1 MNRTHLLLVV
11 LTALMWAPACSAKQ
25 EKKTPPK
32 DGIISLAPNVTEI
45 LFALNLEDRV
55 VGVTTAC
62 DYPPEARDIKP
73 MGGFM
78 TPHFEAIVG
87 SGATWVVAMEGG
99 IPPKDV
105 SRLEAAGKNVL
116 LLKDKTVKDVLS
128 SMERLGAELGVA
140 EAGKKL
146 RAAVE
151 KELAP
156 TPFGKVE
163 GQPKAMLVI
172 SKDPLMVAGP
182 DTFVGELMVIAGLKN
197 AVEESA
203 LAYPA
208 WDREA
213 VINANPD
220 WIITACMEDTRDG
233 DAPLWNHLKSVEAVQ
248 KKQIRTVNP
257 DWVLRP
263 GPRMGK
269 GVRALREA
277 LKPRSREGR

>member
-1 MNRTHLLLVV
+1 MNRFVIL
-11 LTALMWAPACSAKQ
+11 ALALGSLSWTLGCTPKQ
-25 EKKTPPK
+25 KEEPRPK
-32 DGIISLAPNVTEI
+32 EGIVSLAPNVTEM
-45 LFALNLEDRV
+45 LFALNLGNRV

-62 DYPPEARDIKP
+62 NYPPEVSQLKS

-78 TPHFEAIVG
+78 TPHFEAIMG

-99 IPPKDV
+99 VPEKDL
-105 SRLEAAGKNVL
+105 SRLRSAGKNVL
-116 LLKDKTVKDVLS
+116 LLKDKTVEDVLS
-128 SMERLGAELGVA
+128 SMEALGAQLGVTD
-140 EAGKKL
+140 AGKKL
-146 RAAVE
+146 RVAIE

-163 GQPKAMLVI
+163 GQPKVMLVI

-197 AVEESA
+197 AVEASTVS
-203 LAYPA
+203 YPA

-213 VINANPD
+213 VLQANPD
-220 WIITACMEDTRDG
+220 WIIMACMDETPEGQDTQ
-233 DAPLWNHLKSVEAVQ
+233 WNHLKSVEAVQ
-248 KKQIRTVNP
+248 KKQIRMVNP